1 MDGDLIE
8 SYLDLPRAKMEE
20 VASGLQV
27 SLALCCFS
35 ENLVGCKVGI
45 FLETKSICHGSI
57 TTVR

>member
-8 SYLDLPRAKMEE
+8 TYLDLPRAKMEE

-35 ENLVGCKVGI
+35 ENLFGCKVGI
-45 FLETKSICHGSI
+45 FLETKSVCHGSI
-57 TTVR
+57 TTVI